1 MPRKAK
7 QVVQEESHS
16 EELEVIHEEKPKRPK
31 RKCTEKQ
38 LAALAAGRAK
48 NPRFK
53 PKAKLVELRI
63 LDSNQKLSQLK
74 LLLLIQEL
82 MKSRRRM
89 MPPIN
94 VRNKPIVNY
103 TSFIISY
110 I

>member
-16 EELEVIHEEKPKRPK
+16 EELEVIQEEKPKRPK

-53 PKAKLVELRI
+53 PKNKAPESSGINEESKEDDV
-63 LDSNQKLSQLK
+63 SNQC
-74 LLLLIQEL
+74 QE
-82 MKSRRRM
+82 
-89 MPPIN
+89 
-94 VRNKPIVNY
+94 
-103 TSFIISY
+103 
-110 I
+110 

>member
-7 QVVQEESHS
+7 QAQNTEESHS

-53 PKAKLVELRI
+53 PKAKPAETAPSEESKE
-63 LDSNQKLSQLK
+63 DDASNQC
-74 LLLLIQEL
+74 QE
-82 MKSRRRM
+82 
-89 MPPIN
+89 
-94 VRNKPIVNY
+94 
-103 TSFIISY
+103 
-110 I
+110 